1 MMGYGAGLGFG
12 LGGWFALLGCVLL
25 VVGAIVL
32 IAWAVGKVNYPTQT
46 AAPSQ
51 TPGVPTQTAA
61 PRTGSD
67 ALEVLRV
74 RFAQGEITADEFV
87 AAKQVLEAGR

>member
-1 MMGYGAGLGFG
+1 MMGYGTGLGFG

-32 IAWAVGKVNYPTQT
+32 IAWAMGKVTHPVQA
-46 AAPSQ
+46 AAPLQ
-51 TPGVPTQTAA
+51 TPALPTPTDAS
-61 PRTGSD
+61 RTGSN

-74 RFAQGEITADEFV
+74 RFAQGEITADEFE

>member
-32 IAWAVGKVNYPTQT
+32 IAWAVGKVTHPDQT
-46 AAPSQ
+46 TAPLQ
-51 TPGVPTQTAA
+51 TPALPTVA
-61 PRTGSD
+61 PALATSD
-67 ALEVLRV
+67 ALEVLRL
-74 RFAQGEITADEFV
+74 RFARGEMTADEFV